1 MISVPSYDD
10 FAKQQNDIFSKDFP
24 IDGASLDIRTKA
36 PNGVEFSVKGN
47 QTSKIGSILGQLEG
61 KYSDKLS
68 GFSFL
73 QNWTTN
79 NALATKIELQ
89 DHLAKGLSAD
99 INTTLFLSSNTKNA
113 KLGLGYKQPT
123 VNVRTTIDLFKG
135 PTFLGNIVVGKD
147 GFLAGGNISYD
158 ILNGS
163 ITDYA
168 ASIGCIQPQYSIAV
182 QATQN
187 LSVFSASYYHR
198 VNSLTEVAG
207 RMTWDTKK
215 PSSMIA
221 LEVGTKHFLDKDVFV
236 KAKINNDGIAGLS
249 YTQTLYSGI
258 KVGLGLSLDTQRL
271 SEAAHKIGMSITI
284 QS

>member
-10 FAKQQNDIFSKDFP
+10 FVKQQNDIFSKDFP
-24 IDGASLDIRTKA
+24 VDGASLDIRTKA
-36 PNGVEFSVKGN
+36 PNGVEFSVKGS
-47 QTSKIGSILGQLEG
+47 QVSKIGSILGQLEG

-79 NALATKIELQ
+79 NALSTKIELQ

-113 KLGLGYKQPT
+113 KLGLGYKQPA
-123 VNVRTTIDLFKG
+123 VNVRTAIDLFKG

-163 ITDYA
+163 ITSYA
-168 ASIGCIQPQYSIAV
+168 ASIGCIQPQYSIAI

-187 LSVFSASYYHR
+187 LTVFSASYYHH
-198 VNSLTEVAG
+198 VNALTEVAG

-221 LEVGTKHFLDKDVFV
+221 LEVGAKHFLDKDVF
-236 KAKINNDGIAGLS
+236 AKINNDGIAGFS

-258 KVGLGLSLDTQRL
+258 KVGLGLFLDTQRL
-271 SEAAHKIGMSITI
+271 SEAAHKIGISITI